1 MAEYTGD
8 VDGLGTLRLLDAIRT
23 AGLEKHIRFYQAST
37 SELYGKVVETPQS
50 ETTPFY
56 PRSPYGVAKLVS
68 LPSLPFVVLLRIP
81 PLTSHRFSLLHL
93 QYAYWIVVNYRES
106 YGMYACNGILFNHES
121 PRRGRT
127 FVTRKISRAV
137 AEIAAGKLDTLY
149 LGNIESKRDWG
160 HAQDYVEG
168 MWRMLQQEEAEDFVL
183 ATNETHPIKE
193 FIEKAFKVV
202 DIELRWEGEGIDEIA
217 YDTKTDKAVVKIDEK

>member
-1 MAEYTGD
+1 
-8 VDGLGTLRLLDAIRT
+8 
-23 AGLEKHIRFYQAST
+23 
-37 SELYGKVVETPQS
+37 
-50 ETTPFY
+50 
-56 PRSPYGVAKLVS
+56 
-68 LPSLPFVVLLRIP
+68 
-81 PLTSHRFSLLHL
+81 
-93 QYAYWIVVNYRES
+93 
-106 YGMYACNGILFNHES
+106 
-121 PRRGRT
+121 
-127 FVTRKISRAV
+127 VTRKISRAV

-217 YDTKTDKAVVKIDEK
+217 YDTKTNKAVVKIDEKYFRPAEVDLLHGDSTKAEKKLGWKRTRTFDQLVKEMVEADVVIVANPIEDQN